1 MPEASGSSV
10 PAWPAFC
17 ASKMRFT
24 ILTAWVEVRS
34 TGLSRISQPSTF
46 CPFLRL
52 IVLILTGRE
61 VADDGGVVQ
70 QLLDPA
76 GFLEGPVGTEADGGS
91 ELHLHRAPKLAAEIA
106 GRAVQRLHGLVGF
119 GAAERQH
126 EGGGIA
132 QVGADAHLCDGDDL
146 AGEVR

>member
-17 ASKMRFT
+17 ASKIRFT
-24 ILTAWVEVRS
+24 MLTAWVEVRS

-52 IVLILTGRE
+52 IVLVLTRRE

-70 QLLDPA
+70 RLLDPA
-76 GFLEGPVGTEADGGS
+76 RFLEGLVGAEAERGR
-91 ELHLHRAPKLAAEIA
+91 ELHLHSAAE
-106 GRAVQRLHGLVGF
+106 L
-119 GAAERQH
+119 
-126 EGGGIA
+126 
-132 QVGADAHLCDGDDL
+132 
-146 AGEVR
+146 